1 MKTFAILLAL
11 AALART
17 GLADQTNQVDLKTT
31 RATPPPSTAP
41 PSPNGNLL
49 LAPGT
54 NSTTRLLRPERNYG
68 GALVDLRRRKSQF
81 FRRMPG
87 ETNAPNAPFQNVSVN
102 PTTGRAD
109 GVILF
114 SIGF

>member
-11 AALART
+11 AVLARA

-41 PSPNGNLL
+41 SSVNGNVF
-49 LAPGT
+49 LAPST
-54 NSTTRLLRPERNYG
+54 NSTVRLLRPERHYG
-68 GALVDLRRRKSQF
+68 GALVDLRQRKTKF
-81 FRRMPG
+81 LKRAPG
-87 ETNAPNAPFQNVSVN
+87 ETNAPFQNVSVN
-102 PTTGRAD
+102 PITGRAD
-109 GVILF
+109 GIILF